1 MDMID
6 LDDYKK
12 KRIIEWLNDQEIG
25 DLDLE
30 LAIMTL
36 THPSYKGLDPKADDY
51 ERLEFLGDA
60 VLELISAEELVRNY
74 NLSEGS
80 MTERRKQIVNN
91 EYLSQVFE
99 RLKIQPLTRAAVSY
113 TPSTKDKANFIEAL
127 FGAVY
132 LDKGYER
139 CKTLWNL
146 FQKKMGINK
155 KKTVTAPM
163 TAEEKQNKETMLQF
177 YRELGLAPKNA
188 KSMLQELCQKQNLP
202 IPEYTQIDRVGPDH
216 DPLFRVKVS
225 AVLFNRPPRLT
236 YSEIGEGKS
245 KKIAEQKAAENLCKK
260 IYLDFVPSD

>member
-1 MDMID
+1 MINLSEQD
-6 LDDYKK
+6 KNQLLN
-12 KRIIEWLNDQEIG
+12 WLNDLNIG
-25 DLDLE
+25 DVDLE
-30 LAIMTL
+30 KVIVAF
-36 THPSYKGLDPKADDY
+36 THPSYKGMNPNAEDY

-91 EYLSQVFE
+91 EYLSQVFD

-113 TPSTKDKANFIEAL
+113 VPSIKDKANFVEAL

-139 CKTLWNL
+139 CKELWDL

-155 KKTVTAPM
+155 KKTVSVPM
-163 TAEEKQNKETMLQF
+163 TAEQKQNKDAMLQF
-177 YRELGLAPKNA
+177 YKQLGLTAKNA
-188 KSMLQELCQKQNLP
+188 KSLLQELCQKQNLP
-202 IPEYTQIDRVGPDH
+202 IPEYTLLERIGPDH
-216 DPLFRVKVS
+216 DPVFRVKVS
-225 AVLFNRPPRLT
+225 AILFNRPPSWT

-245 KKIAEQKAAENLCKK
+245 KKIAELKAAEKLCNKVFLNY
-260 IYLDFVPSD
+260 IPSE